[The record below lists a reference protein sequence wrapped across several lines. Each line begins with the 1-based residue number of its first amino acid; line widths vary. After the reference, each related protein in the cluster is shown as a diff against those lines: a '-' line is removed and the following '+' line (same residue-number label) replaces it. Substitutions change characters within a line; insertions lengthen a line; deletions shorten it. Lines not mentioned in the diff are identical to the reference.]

1 MIFTIVDG
9 AHFSHRRGLTNKALR
24 KQLKIEFGIQGRR
37 LDNFTL
43 SGLAACHLLFNKL
56 PEECGQGRLS
66 LFSSSQYFS
75 IERLQ
80 ALLTE
85 IDQDMSIKPL
95 DFIAT
100 VGNAANFYIAQQFNL
115 LASNLFIGTSEHAFY
130 KNACLASCDAMLEP
144 ERGSIFVIW
153 QDNMECRQ
161 CFAFYVKVECNLGES
176 NISQLPTDIEPR
188 ALLELEFPAQI
199 SF

>member
-9 AHFSHRRGLTNKALR
+9 AHFSHQRGLTNKALR
-24 KQLKIEFGIQGRR
+24 QQLKAEFGIQGRR

-56 PEECGQGRLS
+56 PVECGQETLS

-85 IDQDMSIKPL
+85 IDQEMSIKPL

-130 KNACLASCDAMLEP
+130 KSACLASCDVMLEP
-144 ERGSIFVIW
+144 EQSSIFVIW
-153 QDNMECRQ
+153 QDNVDCRQ
-161 CFAFYVKVECNLGES
+161 CFAFYVKVERGSDEN
-176 NISQLPTDIEPR
+176 NITHLPNDIEPK
-188 ALLELEFPAQI
+188 ALLEFEFPVRI